1 MAELW
6 VPGKYRRQSPSDQR
20 QPEEIWNV
28 EDEESVAV
36 GRYLT
41 RMRRQE
47 SGSIYGSSSSSPE
60 WMQVGEGSQSWD
72 LSGGERITLQQRCL
86 KLYHLNPLAGNII
99 DTYSFYTMGDRGL
112 SVTWKDETAQNWWE
126 MLEKRNKWIFL
137 TKDITTLTYAA
148 GESYLISFPLSE
160 VPSTKLDI
168 IEVYPTEIAEIETHP
183 DDRRKALSYKRV
195 VDFQEKRYSPK
206 DVIHLKVR
214 ALGNALHGRP
224 ILERVLIPLVMYD
237 DWLMSMVNLTRMRS
251 RVPLIRYRQGM
262 KRSEFPIKS
271 LPEAGSVID
280 AHEGVERWEFP
291 SLNLNASDSVTVGE
305 EIKRSISAGVSLPL
319 YMTTGEGSSRDVV
332 GETPLAL
339 FQSMQG
345 LFRERFSELIKMM
358 MPEQYAQE
366 PPVVKFPEVDLRGF
380 DERARAV
387 MEEFTSGLRSKR
399 STQISLGLNP
409 QEEEDMMRE
418 ELGLTTEEID
428 ELPANITRKIV
439 QSVLFHAPAINAG
452 RMQNRKLE
460 RLFETFEK
468 RGWL

>member
-1 MAELW
+1 MRVGEAS
-6 VPGKYRRQSPSDQR
+6 RQSWELSD
-20 QPEEIWNV
+20 
-28 EDEESVAV
+28 
-36 GRYLT
+36 
-41 RMRRQE
+41 
-47 SGSIYGSSSSSPE
+47 
-60 WMQVGEGSQSWD
+60 
-72 LSGGERITLQQRCL
+72 GERTTLQTRCL

-99 DTYSFYTMGDRGL
+99 DTYSFYTMGNRGL
-112 SVTWKDETAQNWWE
+112 SVTWKDETAQSWWS
-126 MLEKRNKWIFL
+126 MLEKRNQWIFL
-137 TKDITTLTYAA
+137 TKDITTLTYVA

-160 VPSTKLDI
+160 VPSNNNGIKLDL
-168 IEVYPTEIAEIETHP
+168 IEVYPTEISEIETHP

-195 VDFQEKRYSPK
+195 VDFQEKRYSPE

-214 ALGNALHGRP
+214 ALGNAIHGRP
-224 ILERVLIPLVMYD
+224 ILERVLIPLIMYD

-251 RVPLIRYRQGM
+251 RIPLIRYRQGM

-291 SLNLNASDSVTVGE
+291 SLNLNASDTVTVGE

-319 YMTTGEGSSRDVV
+319 YMTTGEGSSMDVIDA
-332 GETPLAL
+332 TPLAL

-366 PPVVKFPEVDLRGF
+366 PPIVKFPEVDLRGF

-387 MEEFTSGLRSKR
+387 MEEFSSGLRSKR
-399 STQISLGLNP
+399 STQLSLGLNP
-409 QEEEDMMRE
+409 QEEEDMMKE

-428 ELPANITRKIV
+428 ELPANITKKIV
-439 QSVLFHAPAINAG
+439 QSVLFHAPAIDAG
-452 RMQNRKLE
+452 KMQSRKLE